1 MLIEAILAAAFLLDP
16 AQKPEPIAS
25 YETLSACLADAEN
38 LNKTVEKLREPEFRK
53 AGAEYVCLVI
63 KRAGVI

>member
-16 AQKPEPIAS
+16 AQKPELIAS
-25 YETLSACLADAEN
+25 YEDLPACLADAEK
-38 LNKTVEKLREPEFRK
+38 LNKKIVELQKPEYRK

-63 KRAGVI
+63 KRAGML